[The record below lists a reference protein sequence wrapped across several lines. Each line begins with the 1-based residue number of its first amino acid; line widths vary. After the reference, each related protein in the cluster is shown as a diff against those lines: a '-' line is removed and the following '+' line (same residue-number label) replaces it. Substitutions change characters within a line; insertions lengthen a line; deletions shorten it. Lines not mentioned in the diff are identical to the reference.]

1 MPKGSPKVQS
11 HVLLK
16 QNHKFYAKNDEM
28 LINSVR
34 AEPAP
39 EDQFKA
45 NRVIKLDHT
54 KEIPEKPNNIQHTKG
69 ENLLTVPIVRIGHK

>member
-16 QNHKFYAKNDEM
+16 QNHKFYAKNDEL
-28 LINSVR
+28 LINSVQ

-39 EDQFKA
+39 EDPFKA
-45 NRVIKLDHT
+45 NRAIKLEHN
-54 KEIPEKPNNIQHTKG
+54 KEIPEKPNKIHHTSG
-69 ENLLTVPIVRIGHK
+69 EKLLTVPIVRVGHR

>member
-1 MPKGSPKVQS
+1 
-11 HVLLK
+11 
-16 QNHKFYAKNDEM
+16 M